1 MEATVTRTNWVERW
15 ITNLIEIRMPLNRF
29 VNEYQT
35 NWVTQFNTNVIN
47 LYTTNRVT
55 QTLTNHYVV
64 HAFRT
69 NLVMAYQTNWETLD
83 LTNWQTAIVMKTNWL
98 ARRLT
103 NVFLVDAFRTNL
115 VTAYQTNWKT
125 LVLTNWQAA
134 IVMKT
139 NWMTQRVTNVVQLD
153 FQSPPAAAPTEA
165 APQKETRTGTSS
177 LAPVAPTTCAFILEV
192 ARSTRSPAKDQVEVQ
207 LKVRGNGNPTP
218 SLQVRQWRVERED
231 RAILCFGQ
239 DQEFK
244 RDLPPG
250 RYKVEVKL
258 RRDDGGSPFTVQ
270 GVLLVS
276 SHEVLI
282 QQNLAANK

>member
-1 MEATVTRTNWVERW
+1 
-15 ITNLIEIRMPLNRF
+15 
-29 VNEYQT
+29 
-35 NWVTQFNTNVIN
+35 
-47 LYTTNRVT
+47 
-55 QTLTNHYVV
+55 
-64 HAFRT
+64 
-69 NLVMAYQTNWETLD
+69 MAYQTNWETLD

-125 LVLTNWQAA
+125 LDLTNWQAA

-139 NWMTQRVTNVVQLD
+139 NWMTQRVTNVVQLG
-153 FQSPPAAAPTEA
+153 FQSPPVAPPSAAPTEA
-165 APQKETRTGTSS
+165 AQQKETRTETSS
-177 LAPVAPTTCAFILEV
+177 FASAAPTSGAVILEV
-192 ARSTRSPAKDQVEVQ
+192 VRSTRSPNKDLVEVR
-207 LKVRGNGNPTP
+207 LKVRGNGVPTP
-218 SLQVRQWRVERED
+218 LLQQWRVERED

-244 RDLPPG
+244 REMPPG

-258 RRDDGGSPFTVQ
+258 RGDDEGSPLTVR
-270 GVLLVS
+270 GVLLVNS
-276 SHEVLI
+276 QEVLI